1 MDQRDLSEQSYRLL
15 SAGLDMPKPDKLVLP
30 SIYIANMLY
39 QTDVRLTQSGEPY
52 TCRNWRPATEL
63 SSPLDVFPLFSIM
76 RASNPEQFQELPVLT
91 SHMYE
96 DSPHSPQ
103 RPQRADID
111 AQAGPS
117 ASKASAQ
124 PTAPK
129 QSDSGSKRKSRRRP
143 SKPAKSCKTSSE
155 VANTSPVDNVE
166 PPDIVITLGD
176 SEYEEFNL
184 SSGSDTSSSSGDILS
199 SPEYA
204 PSNRLLATSDC
215 STVPIS
221 NLMSPESSEIK
232 LLTPEHVSD
241 YRLNPL
247 SETGWSD
254 SE

>member
-1 MDQRDLSEQSYRLL
+1 MEI
-15 SAGLDMPKPDKLVLP
+15 PKPEKFVLP

-39 QTDVRLTQSGEPY
+39 PSDVRINHSGDPY
-52 TCRNWRPATEL
+52 ICRNWKPANEL
-63 SSPLDVFPLFSIM
+63 SSPLDVFPLFSII
-76 RASNPEQFQELPVLT
+76 RASNPEQLEVLPVLT

-103 RPQRADID
+103 HPQRAAD
-111 AQAGPS
+111 AQAGQS
-117 ASKASAQ
+117 TSKASSQ

-129 QSDSGSKRKSRRRP
+129 QSGSGSKRRSRRKP

-184 SSGSDTSSSSGDILS
+184 SSDSDTSSSSGDILT

-204 PSNRLLATSDC
+204 PSHRLLATSDC
-215 STVPIS
+215 STVPIDE
-221 NLMSPESSEIK
+221 LLSPESSEIQ
-232 LLTPEHVSD
+232 LLTPEHVTD

-247 SETGWSD
+247 SARWSD